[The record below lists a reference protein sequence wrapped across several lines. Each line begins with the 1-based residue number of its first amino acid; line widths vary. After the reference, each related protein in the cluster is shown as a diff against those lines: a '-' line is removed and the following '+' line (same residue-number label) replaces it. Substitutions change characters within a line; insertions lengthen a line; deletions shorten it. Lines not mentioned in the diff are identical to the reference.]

1 MLKKTLL
8 LLGSIAFAAAQAPAG
23 SSICDYYA
31 SSFNT
36 TNSTD
41 AQIKWIYRFT
51 ANVFGGN
58 NSVFGG
64 SLVQVRTP
72 RMGGRGSN
80 VSQGVL
86 NAGTFNGKPIRLRN
100 YFDGSLYNVNGVN
113 GLPTAVNWL
122 DDGGVVTL
130 SEGII
135 SNSQTSNQ

>member
-1 MLKKTLL
+1 M
-8 LLGSIAFAAAQAPAG
+8 
-23 SSICDYYA
+23 
-31 SSFNT
+31 
-36 TNSTD
+36 
-41 AQIKWIYRFT
+41 
-51 ANVFGGN
+51 
-58 NSVFGG
+58 
-64 SLVQVRTP
+64 QVRTP
-72 RMGGRGSN
+72 RMGGRDPN

>member
-1 MLKKTLL
+1 M
-8 LLGSIAFAAAQAPAG
+8 
-23 SSICDYYA
+23 
-31 SSFNT
+31 
-36 TNSTD
+36 
-41 AQIKWIYRFT
+41 
-51 ANVFGGN
+51 
-58 NSVFGG
+58 
-64 SLVQVRTP
+64 QVRTP

-86 NAGTFNGKPIRLRN
+86 NAGTFNGKPIRLTN